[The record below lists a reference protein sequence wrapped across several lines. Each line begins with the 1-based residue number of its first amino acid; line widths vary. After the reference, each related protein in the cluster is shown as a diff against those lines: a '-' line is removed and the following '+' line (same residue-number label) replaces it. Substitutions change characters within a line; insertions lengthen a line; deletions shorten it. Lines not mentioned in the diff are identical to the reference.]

1 MKTDKVLRIRG
12 SFFVWKGGISAGCFP
27 GVPKPG
33 RVWMWMLALLF
44 LFQTET
50 VVQAAGE
57 DDFEAGRVIQQR
69 EEQGGA
75 EDQTEGAY
83 PAVQEVDSEK
93 MEEIQ
98 NQTEEKILG
107 ELDFSELDESLR
119 NLFPRE
125 KLRFSDVTAS
135 MMSGDLT
142 ETGKLLLEYAG
153 DQLNYEFRINRK
165 NLVYMLLIAV
175 IAAIFT
181 NFSGAFQSRQVSEIS
196 FYVLYMLL
204 ITMCLTTFR
213 VAMEGLEGK
222 LEALLDFM
230 RLLCPG
236 YFMAVSL
243 ASGTSSSLMFYG
255 MVLILIYMVEVLVLR
270 LLLPLI
276 NVYIMIQVMN
286 YLVGEHVLSELADLI
301 RKLITWI
308 LRSLLGFVVGMN
320 VIQGILSPTIDTLK
334 RSTLTKTVEAVPGIG
349 NLFGGVTDVLLG
361 TAVLIKNG
369 IGMAGAVILVLICCV
384 PVIQMAAMTF
394 LYKFAAAMVQPVSD
408 KRITGCIRSVSEG
421 YRLMLKVLY
430 TTLILFLITIAVVA
444 ASTS

>member
-1 MKTDKVLRIRG
+1 
-12 SFFVWKGGISAGCFP
+12 
-27 GVPKPG
+27 
-33 RVWMWMLALLF
+33 ML
-44 LFQTET
+44 
-50 VVQAAGE
+50 
-57 DDFEAGRVIQQR
+57 
-69 EEQGGA
+69 
-75 EDQTEGAY
+75 
-83 PAVQEVDSEK
+83 
-93 MEEIQ
+93 
-98 NQTEEKILG
+98 
-107 ELDFSELDESLR
+107 
-119 NLFPRE
+119 
-125 KLRFSDVTAS
+125 
-135 MMSGDLT
+135 
-142 ETGKLLLEYAG
+142 
-153 DQLNYEFRINRK
+153 FR
-165 NLVYMLLIAV
+165 
-175 IAAIFT
+175 
-181 NFSGAFQSRQVSEIS
+181 S
-196 FYVLYMLL
+196 
-204 ITMCLTTFR
+204 
-213 VAMEGLEGK
+213 
-222 LEALLDFM
+222 
-230 RLLCPG
+230 
-236 YFMAVSL
+236 
-243 ASGTSSSLMFYG
+243 
-255 MVLILIYMVEVLVLR
+255 VLR

-369 IGMAGAVILVLICCV
+369 IGMAGAVILVLICSV

>member
-1 MKTDKVLRIRG
+1 MKR
-12 SFFVWKGGISAGCFP
+12 A
-27 GVPKPG
+27 
-33 RVWMWMLALLF
+33 WMWVLVLLF

-50 VVQAAGE
+50 AVQAAGE
-57 DDFEAGRVIQQR
+57 DKPDPGRAAEQR
-69 EEQGGA
+69 EAIEPA
-75 EDQTEGAY
+75 ENQTEGAD
-83 PAVQEVDSEK
+83 PAESRELDAEQ

-98 NQTEEKILG
+98 NQAEDQMLG
-107 ELDFSELDESLR
+107 EFDFSELDDSIR
-119 NLFPRE
+119 SLFPRE

-142 ETGKLLLEYAG
+142 ETGKLLLEYVG
-153 DQLNYEFRINRK
+153 DQFHYEFRTNRK

-308 LRSLLGFVVGMN
+308 LRSLLGLVVGMN
-320 VIQGILSPTIDTLK
+320 VIQGLLSPTIDTLK
-334 RSTLTKTVEAVPGIG
+334 RSTLTKTVEAVPGLG
-349 NLFGGVTDVLLG
+349 TLFGGVTDVLLG

-369 IGMAGAVILVLICCV
+369 IGMAGAVILILICSV
-384 PVIQMAAMTF
+384 PVVQMAAMTF

-430 TTLILFLITIAVVA
+430 TTLLLFLITIAVVA

>member
-1 MKTDKVLRIRG
+1 MKKKLIPKTMSVLVLI
-12 SFFVWKGGISAGCFP
+12 FGI
-27 GVPKPG
+27 
-33 RVWMWMLALLF
+33 
-44 LFQTET
+44 LFQMT
-50 VVQAAGE
+50 VIEVQAAGKK
-57 DDFEAGRVIQQR
+57 DMQKTAGEEVQK
-69 EEQGGA
+69 EEQ
-75 EDQTEGAY
+75 
-83 PAVQEVDSEK
+83 DSEK
-93 MEEIQ
+93 LEEIRERTQ
-98 NQTEEKILG
+98 EKILG
-107 ELDFSELDESLR
+107 EFDFSELDASLQKI
-119 NLFPRE
+119 FPRE
-125 KLRFSDVTAS
+125 KIRFADVTAS
-135 MMSGDLT
+135 MMSGNLE
-142 ETGKLLLEYAG
+142 ETGKILLQYAG
-153 DQLNYEFRINRK
+153 DQLGYEFRINRK

-181 NFSGAFQSRQVSEIS
+181 NFSGALQSRQVSEIS

-222 LEALLDFM
+222 LEVLLDFM

-255 MVLILIYMVEVLVLR
+255 MVLILIYIVEVLVLR

-286 YLVGEHVLSELADLI
+286 YLVGENILSELADLI

-308 LRSLLGFVVGMN
+308 LHTLLGFVIGLN
-320 VIQGILSPTIDTLK
+320 VIQGLLSPTIDTLK
-334 RSTLTKTVEAVPGIG
+334 RSTLTKAVEAVPGIG

-361 TAVLIKNG
+361 TAILIKNG
-369 IGMAGAVILVLICCV
+369 IGMAGAVLLILICSV
-384 PVIQMAAMTF
+384 PVVQMAAMTF

-421 YRLMLKVLY
+421 YRLMMKVLY
-430 TTLILFLITIAVVA
+430 TTLLLFLITIAVVA

>member
-1 MKTDKVLRIRG
+1 MKR
-12 SFFVWKGGISAGCFP
+12 A
-27 GVPKPG
+27 
-33 RVWMWMLALLF
+33 WMWVLVLLF

-50 VVQAAGE
+50 AVQAAGE
-57 DDFEAGRVIQQR
+57 DKPDPGRAAEQR
-69 EEQGGA
+69 EAIEPA
-75 EDQTEGAY
+75 ENQTEGAD
-83 PAVQEVDSEK
+83 PAESRELDAEQ

-98 NQTEEKILG
+98 NQAEDQMLG
-107 ELDFSELDESLR
+107 EFDFSELDDSIR
-119 NLFPRE
+119 SLFPRE

-142 ETGKLLLEYAG
+142 ETGKLLLEYVG
-153 DQLNYEFRINRK
+153 DQFHYEFRTNRK

-308 LRSLLGFVVGMN
+308 LRSLLGLVVGMN
-320 VIQGILSPTIDTLK
+320 VIQGLLSPTIDTLK
-334 RSTLTKTVEAVPGIG
+334 RSTLTKTVEAVPGLG
-349 NLFGGVTDVLLG
+349 NLFGCVTDVLLG
-361 TAVLIKNG
+361 TSVLIKNG
-369 IGMAGAVILVLICCV
+369 IGMAGAVILILICSV
-384 PVIQMAAMTF
+384 PVVQMAAMTF

-444 ASTS
+444 ASTN

>member
-1 MKTDKVLRIRG
+1 MKKRFSNKLYLSGRWWAFALVL
-12 SFFVWKGGISAGCFP
+12 GI
-27 GVPKPG
+27 
-33 RVWMWMLALLF
+33 
-44 LFQTET
+44 LFQMA
-50 VVQAAGE
+50 VIPACAAGE
-57 DDFEAGRVIQQR
+57 EREQQTGRERQTESRTARQSGGPE
-69 EEQGGA
+69 EEQEAASGKLK
-75 EDQTEGAY
+75 ELRDR
-83 PAVQEVDSEK
+83 
-93 MEEIQ
+93 
-98 NQTEEKILG
+98 TEEKILG
-107 ELDFSELDESLR
+107 EFDFSELDESLQ

-125 KLRFSDVTAS
+125 KLRFADVTAS
-135 MMSGDLT
+135 MMSGHPE
-142 ETGKLLLEYAG
+142 ETGKLLLRYLR
-153 DQLNYEFRINRK
+153 DQLNYEFLINRK

-222 LEALLDFM
+222 LEMLLDFM

-243 ASGTSSSLMFYG
+243 ASGTSSSLAFYT
-255 MVLILIYMVEVLVLR
+255 MVLIMIYVVEMLVLR
-270 LLLPLI
+270 FLLPLI

-286 YLVGEHVLSELADLI
+286 YLVGENILSELADLI
-301 RKLITWI
+301 RKFITWI
-308 LRSLLGFVVGMN
+308 LHTLLGCVIGLN
-320 VIQGILSPTIDTLK
+320 VIQGLLSPTIDTLK
-334 RSTLTKTVEAVPGIG
+334 RSTLTKAVEAVPGIG

-369 IGMAGAVILVLICCV
+369 IGMAGAVILLLICSV
-384 PVIQMAAMTF
+384 PVMQMAAMTF
-394 LYKFAAAMVQPVSD
+394 LYKFAAALVQPVSD

-421 YRLMLKVLY
+421 YKLMMKVLC

-444 ASTS
+444 VSTT

>member
-1 MKTDKVLRIRG
+1 MKRAAWTGRAAVLVLIFVI
-12 SFFVWKGGISAGCFP
+12 FF
-27 GVPKPG
+27 
-33 RVWMWMLALLF
+33 LLPEI
-44 LFQTET
+44 LT
-50 VVQAAGE
+50 QAAGQE
-57 DDFEAGRVIQQR
+57 SAKEWRQTAGQEKTEQETRQIQ
-69 EEQGGA
+69 G
-75 EDQTEGAY
+75 
-83 PAVQEVDSEK
+83 QETDSETLQK
-93 MEEIQ
+93 IQ
-98 NQTEEKILG
+98 RRTEESILR
-107 ELDFSELDESLR
+107 EFDFSELDASLQ

-125 KLRFSDVTAS
+125 KIHFADVTAS
-135 MMSGDLT
+135 MMSGNLE
-142 ETGKLLLEYAG
+142 ETGKLLLRYAG

-213 VAMEGLEGK
+213 VAMDGLEGK
-222 LEALLDFM
+222 LEVLLDFM

-243 ASGTSSSLMFYG
+243 ASGINSSLAFYS
-255 MVLILIYMVEVLVLR
+255 MVLVLVYVVEVLVLR

-286 YLVGEHVLSELADLI
+286 YLVGENILTELADLI
-301 RKLITWI
+301 RKFITWI
-308 LRSLLGFVVGMN
+308 LHTLLGGVVGLN
-320 VIQGILSPTIDTLK
+320 VIQGLLSPTIDTLK
-334 RSTLTKTVEAVPGIG
+334 RSTLTKAVEAVPGIG

-369 IGMAGAVILVLICCV
+369 IGMAGAVILLLICCV

-430 TTLILFLITIAVVA
+430 TTLILFLLTIAVVA
-444 ASTS
+444 VSTS

>member
-1 MKTDKVLRIRG
+1 MKNMIL
-12 SFFVWKGGISAGCFP
+12 C
-27 GVPKPG
+27 G
-33 RVWMWMLALLF
+33 RLF
-44 LFQTET
+44 LCILGITAI
-50 VVQAAGE
+50 VLIPGLPAGAAGE
-57 DDFEAGRVIQQR
+57 ERQGTGRGKERAAEPGSVREADDGGIQTADD
-69 EEQGGA
+69 GGA
-75 EDQTEGAY
+75 QTEE
-83 PAVQEVDSEK
+83 PEMNPEK

-98 NQTEEKILG
+98 NQAEAKILG
-107 ELDFSELDESLR
+107 EFDFSELDESLR
-119 NLFPRE
+119 TLFPRE
-125 KLRFSDVTAS
+125 KLRFADVAAA
-135 MMSGDLT
+135 MMGGNLE
-142 ETGKLLLEYAG
+142 ETGKLLLRYAG
-153 DQLNYEFRINRK
+153 DQLNYEFQTNRK

-243 ASGTSSSLMFYG
+243 ASGSSSSLMFYG
-255 MVLILIYMVEVLVLR
+255 MVLLLIYVVEMLVLR

-276 NVYIMIQVMN
+276 NVYIMIQAMN
-286 YLVGEHVLSELADLI
+286 YLVGENVLSELADLI

-308 LRSLLGFVVGMN
+308 LQSLLGCVIGMN
-320 VIQGILSPTIDTLK
+320 VIQGLLSPTIDSLK
-334 RSTLTKTVEAVPGIG
+334 RSTLTKAVESVPGIG
-349 NLFGGVTDVLLG
+349 SLFGGVTDVLLG

-369 IGMAGAVILVLICCV
+369 IGMAGAVILILICSV
-384 PVIQMAAMTF
+384 PVVQMAAMTF

-430 TTLILFLITIAVVA
+430 TTLILFLVTIAVVA
-444 ASTS
+444 ASTQ